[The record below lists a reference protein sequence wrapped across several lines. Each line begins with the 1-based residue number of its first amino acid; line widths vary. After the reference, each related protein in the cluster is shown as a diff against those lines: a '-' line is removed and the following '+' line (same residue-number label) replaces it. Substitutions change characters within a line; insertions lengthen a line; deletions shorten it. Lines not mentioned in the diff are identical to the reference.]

1 MTAAAERL
9 RVTQPS
15 LSQQIG
21 TLEKHLGVKL
31 FTRTPTGVTVTVAG
45 RAFLA
50 EPEVATTA
58 SRRAVT
64 AARAANGELAGEV
77 ITAVS
82 GRPSTGTTSTP
93 GRLPGTL
100 AGALRPRVHAAEVLP
115 LPAPRWCTRQRR
127 HRRNR
132 RVTETGRQSL
142 WTMACSPLQ
151 AQGPREVSEM
161 PPHSSLAR

>member
-1 MTAAAERL
+1 MTAAAERP

-31 FTRTPTGVTVTVAG
+31 FTRTPTGVRATVAE
-45 RAFLA
+45 A
-50 EPEVATTA
+50 EVATTA

-82 GRPSTGTTSTP
+82 GTPSTGTTSTP
-93 GRLPGTL
+93 GRLPGTP
-100 AGALRPRVHAAEVLP
+100 AGALRPWVHAAEVLP

-127 HRRNR
+127 HRRDP

-142 WTMACSPLQ
+142 WTMACSPPQ
-151 AQGPREVSEM
+151 AQSPREVSEM